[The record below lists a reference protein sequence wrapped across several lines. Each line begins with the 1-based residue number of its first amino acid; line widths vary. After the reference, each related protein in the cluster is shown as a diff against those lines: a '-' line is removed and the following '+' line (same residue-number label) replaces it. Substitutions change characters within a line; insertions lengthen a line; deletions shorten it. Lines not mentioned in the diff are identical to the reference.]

1 MVNLRYRCLLWEEAK
16 GADSEIRFEKTPD
29 LHNLG
34 LSNKLSDLDTT
45 SPYKP
50 WDKIEPK
57 ISVED
62 QENEDSDKENV
73 LDTSLDELANLFDKQ
88 KRDNSIQPFGHE
100 LDNNNKEEGG
110 EEKEEE
116 GGKGTESP
124 KRLKVFLLPK
134 MLDKIS
140 IGNQERGSKRI
151 Y

>member
-1 MVNLRYRCLLWEEAK
+1 MVNLRYRCLLWEEAN
-16 GADSEIRFEKTPD
+16 GAKSEIRFEKTSD
-29 LHNLG
+29 LQNLG
-34 LSNKLSDLDTT
+34 LSNKLSDLDTA

-100 LDNNNKEEGG
+100 LDNKEEGG
-110 EEKEEE
+110 EGE
-116 GGKGTESP
+116 GIESP

-140 IGNQERGSKRI
+140 IGNQERDSKRI